1 MQTYKAQT
9 PFRPCN
15 AGSDASDACS
25 GSHCVEEQS
34 CMQTPFTEFD
44 EYNGGIHNGIADHSV
59 AVGLAWQP
67 HAMWSVI

>member
-1 MQTYKAQT
+1 
-9 PFRPCN
+9 
-15 AGSDASDACS
+15 
-25 GSHCVEEQS
+25 
-34 CMQTPFTEFD
+34 MQTPFTEFD